1 MKVAVIHGEVAEGA
15 GRDEKDVLVQV
26 DVVSEGL
33 AALGHEPVAVPVS
46 LNLEEAAR
54 TLTALHPAIAFNL
67 VESLSG
73 KGSLIHIVPALLD
86 ALKIPY
92 TGSGTEAIILTS
104 NKVLAKKWLG
114 AAGLPTP
121 PWFTAAERREE
132 LRVSGPWLVKSAWEH
147 ASIGLDEDS
156 VIPEADRGRL
166 LAEMEARRDMLG
178 GACLAEAF
186 IDGREFNLSL
196 LAGGRDPGC
205 GLNGCAGPPL
215 ACRNGPEVLPP
226 AEIRFDAYPSGKVR
240 VVGYRSKW
248 EEGSFEFN
256 HTPRSFEFPETDAP
270 LLARLKELAVR
281 CWRLFDLKGY
291 ARVDF
296 RVDKEG
302 RPWILEVNTNP
313 CLSPDA
319 GFHAATLRAGLT
331 FSEVLKRII
340 GRF

>member
-1 MKVAVIHGEVAEGA
+1 MKVAVIHGEVAEDA

-33 AALGHEPVAVPVS
+33 AALGHEPIAVPVS

-54 TLTALHPAIAFNL
+54 TLNALKPMIAFNL

-86 ALKIPY
+86 ALMIPY

-156 VIPEADRGRL
+156 VIPEADRGHL
-166 LAEMEARRDMLG
+166 LAEMEAHRDVMG

-196 LAGGRDPGC
+196 LAGGRDQGC
-205 GLNGCAGPPL
+205 GTDGRARPPR
-215 ACRNGPEVLPP
+215 ACRNEPEVLPP

-248 EEGSFEFN
+248 EEDSFEFN

-270 LLARLKELAVR
+270 LLVRLKELAVR
-281 CWRLFDLKGY
+281 CWMLFDLRGH